1 MAFVVKF
8 VKTVRNHWKK
18 SIFFSAV
25 SIYGI
30 KYAKTK
36 YDEDLMRRE
45 YCAEARKYGMETIA
59 MGQRPR
65 RITVFLNPAAHFGKG
80 SKLFEKNAAPM
91 LYLAGIEVNVVKTEY
106 DGQVK
111 KFLSVLENTETDAV
125 VVAGGDGTLLEAVT
139 GIMRKENKKFR
150 QTVPVGVIPIGITN
164 RFAQFVFGTDLDTVR
179 IIAESA
185 MAVIRGVTKKVDVLK
200 VKGEDGR
207 TSYALS
213 GLEMGAFR
221 DAEERK
227 SKYWYFGPLKSR
239 WTYIRTAM
247 KKWPP
252 VVKGNINYLL
262 ATEDED
268 SAVKTKKKNVE
279 KKSSWSWLNIFY
291 RPKVITE
298 ALDEEDGDDE
308 EDDNEAGMMSE
319 QLSAVEF
326 TVITKEVFMSQHRF
340 GSKSRKSEVYL
351 KGTNPLNR
359 FGKRSRCMICQSVF
373 HWAKDCPDKAHDTK
387 YTQDVTEEVDDC
399 NLTLFTKSE
408 QTAAEIFV
416 MESFGT
422 AVIDTACTRTVCG
435 ERWFD
440 NFVEE
445 NKNKKIYKSDSHRA
459 FKFGDGQKIYSFKRA
474 IIPAT
479 IGETPCN
486 IDTEIVKADIPLL
499 LSKNSLK
506 KAGTVLDLKNDQAV
520 MFEQPIMLQLTSS
533 GHYCVD
539 ITGRDNFIPE
549 ETEQEVLVI
558 EGDLSETEKWRILK
572 KLHKQFGH
580 ASAERLT
587 KLLKSAG
594 TTDKS
599 TLAMLQNITHDCEI
613 CAKLKKPTPRPV
625 VGLPLATEYNETIA
639 VDLHELEN
647 GRVWYLHII
656 DEFTRFSAG
665 CIVRTKCSSEF
676 VKKFMEIWI
685 CVHGAPK
692 RLYSDN
698 GGEFNSNE
706 VRDMCENFNI
716 ENKTTPGYSPW
727 SNGLLERHNMVLT
740 EILLKVKEEN
750 SCDWSTALHW
760 SLMAKNSLNN
770 VHGYSPYQLVFGCTP
785 NLPSVLVDKPPAL
798 EGTTISQTVGE
809 HIIALHAART
819 AFTQSECSERIRRA
833 LRKQTRNC
841 GEHFDMRDKVFYKRP
856 DSQEWKGPGVVIGQ
870 DGAVVFIRHGGTLV
884 RVHRCRL
891 SKVHPK
897 VETNSDNLEN
907 RLQEST
913 FSLRPQ
919 KLRNGEDD
927 KGGHCDDSSEEE
939 NTGNTQDVEAEDH
952 VEQRN
957 VSLRKGQIVRYKNT
971 DTGVECVKQRVL
983 SWNHETLALA
993 DAIDTGLF
1001 LTTLHSELTGGN
1013 TKATTIPIVCLT
1025 DNHSLYEA
1033 VKSTKS
1039 VADKRLRIELSS
1051 IKELISKKKV
1061 KGIRW
1066 LSTKCM
1072 LADCLTKKRASPLE
1086 LLKVVSEGVWR
1097 DSSQA

>member
-1 MAFVVKF
+1 
-8 VKTVRNHWKK
+8 
-18 SIFFSAV
+18 
-25 SIYGI
+25 
-30 KYAKTK
+30 
-36 YDEDLMRRE
+36 
-45 YCAEARKYGMETIA
+45 
-59 MGQRPR
+59 
-65 RITVFLNPAAHFGKG
+65 
-80 SKLFEKNAAPM
+80 
-91 LYLAGIEVNVVKTEY
+91 
-106 DGQVK
+106 
-111 KFLSVLENTETDAV
+111 
-125 VVAGGDGTLLEAVT
+125 
-139 GIMRKENKKFR
+139 
-150 QTVPVGVIPIGITN
+150 
-164 RFAQFVFGTDLDTVR
+164 
-179 IIAESA
+179 
-185 MAVIRGVTKKVDVLK
+185 
-200 VKGEDGR
+200 
-207 TSYALS
+207 
-213 GLEMGAFR
+213 
-221 DAEERK
+221 
-227 SKYWYFGPLKSR
+227 
-239 WTYIRTAM
+239 
-247 KKWPP
+247 
-252 VVKGNINYLL
+252 
-262 ATEDED
+262 
-268 SAVKTKKKNVE
+268 
-279 KKSSWSWLNIFY
+279 
-291 RPKVITE
+291 
-298 ALDEEDGDDE
+298 
-308 EDDNEAGMMSE
+308 
-319 QLSAVEF
+319 
-326 TVITKEVFMSQHRF
+326 
-340 GSKSRKSEVYL
+340 
-351 KGTNPLNR
+351 
-359 FGKRSRCMICQSVF
+359 
-373 HWAKDCPDKAHDTK
+373 
-387 YTQDVTEEVDDC
+387 
-399 NLTLFTKSE
+399 
-408 QTAAEIFV
+408 

-594 TTDKS
+594 TTDRS

-698 GGEFNSNE
+698 GREFNSNE

-907 RLQEST
+907 RLQEKHVQSST
-913 FSLRPQ
+913 TETE
-919 KLRNGEDD
+919 KWEDD

-939 NTGNTQDVEAEDH
+939 NTGNTQDAEAEDH

-971 DTGVECVKQRVL
+971 DTGVECVVEILGRAGKSTGANKNWYNVKYAEPDEMAGAKISVDLSKVTDLQCVEQEQEDEDVLILQDVSFTEAKSAELESWYRNRVYVEVHDIGQKCVSTRWVCTL
-983 SWNHETLALA
+983 KETSEGSVRKARLVARGFEETVIRDIPKDSPTCGTESLRLFVSVLAQENWQLHTMDIKTAFLQGSELTRQVFIRPPPEAKSKGKVWQLRKCVYGLA
-993 DAIDTGLF
+993 DASLHWYQKVKEVLEQCGCETSKMDPAVFYWKDTNGTVSGILACHVDDFVWGGTHKFEHTVIDTIRKTFKVGSEHDLEGEAF
-1001 LTTLHSELTGGN
+1001 QYVGIELTRTESGIQLSQN
-1013 TKATTIPIVCLT
+1013 NYLQNISPIDLSGARKQNRQSDVTETERDKLRSKLGQILWVARQSRPDVLFDTSTLT
-1025 DNHSLYEA
+1025 GKLKHAKVQDIVQTNKVIKQL
-1033 VKSTKS
+1033 KSEKL
-1039 VADKRLRIELSS
+1039 K
-1051 IKELISKKKV
+1051 
-1061 KGIRW
+1061 
-1066 LSTKCM
+1066 
-1072 LADCLTKKRASPLE
+1072 LTFTNLGASH
-1086 LLKVVSEGVWR
+1086 LLKLIREWIVFAAGM
-1097 DSSQA
+1097 AI

>member
-1 MAFVVKF
+1 
-8 VKTVRNHWKK
+8 
-18 SIFFSAV
+18 
-25 SIYGI
+25 
-30 KYAKTK
+30 
-36 YDEDLMRRE
+36 
-45 YCAEARKYGMETIA
+45 
-59 MGQRPR
+59 
-65 RITVFLNPAAHFGKG
+65 
-80 SKLFEKNAAPM
+80 
-91 LYLAGIEVNVVKTEY
+91 
-106 DGQVK
+106 
-111 KFLSVLENTETDAV
+111 
-125 VVAGGDGTLLEAVT
+125 
-139 GIMRKENKKFR
+139 
-150 QTVPVGVIPIGITN
+150 
-164 RFAQFVFGTDLDTVR
+164 
-179 IIAESA
+179 
-185 MAVIRGVTKKVDVLK
+185 
-200 VKGEDGR
+200 
-207 TSYALS
+207 
-213 GLEMGAFR
+213 
-221 DAEERK
+221 
-227 SKYWYFGPLKSR
+227 
-239 WTYIRTAM
+239 
-247 KKWPP
+247 
-252 VVKGNINYLL
+252 
-262 ATEDED
+262 
-268 SAVKTKKKNVE
+268 
-279 KKSSWSWLNIFY
+279 
-291 RPKVITE
+291 
-298 ALDEEDGDDE
+298 
-308 EDDNEAGMMSE
+308 
-319 QLSAVEF
+319 
-326 TVITKEVFMSQHRF
+326 
-340 GSKSRKSEVYL
+340 
-351 KGTNPLNR
+351 
-359 FGKRSRCMICQSVF
+359 
-373 HWAKDCPDKAHDTK
+373 
-387 YTQDVTEEVDDC
+387 
-399 NLTLFTKSE
+399 
-408 QTAAEIFV
+408 EIFV

-594 TTDKS
+594 TTDRS

-625 VGLPLATEYNETIA
+625 VGLPLAT
-639 VDLHELEN
+639 D
-647 GRVWYLHII
+647 
-656 DEFTRFSAG
+656 
-665 CIVRTKCSSEF
+665 
-676 VKKFMEIWI
+676 
-685 CVHGAPK
+685 
-692 RLYSDN
+692 
-698 GGEFNSNE
+698 
-706 VRDMCENFNI
+706 
-716 ENKTTPGYSPW
+716 
-727 SNGLLERHNMVLT
+727 
-740 EILLKVKEEN
+740 
-750 SCDWSTALHW
+750 
-760 SLMAKNSLNN
+760 
-770 VHGYSPYQLVFGCTP
+770 
-785 NLPSVLVDKPPAL
+785 
-798 EGTTISQTVGE
+798 QTVGE

-907 RLQEST
+907 RLQEKHVQSST
-913 FSLRPQ
+913 TETE
-919 KLRNGEDD
+919 KWEDD

-939 NTGNTQDVEAEDH
+939 NTGNTQDAEAEDH

-971 DTGVECVKQRVL
+971 DTGVECVVEILGRAGKSTGANKNWYNVKYAEPDEMAGAKISVDLSKVTDLQCVEQEQKDEDVL
-983 SWNHETLALA
+983 ILQDVSFTEAKK
-993 DAIDTGLF
+993 
-1001 LTTLHSELTGGN
+1001 LTGGN

-1072 LADCLTKKRASPLE
+1072 LADCLTKKGASPLE
-1086 LLKVVSEGVWR
+1086 LLKVVSEG
-1097 DSSQA
+1097 